1 MDAALLA
8 SRLVLALVFLVAG
21 VAKLFDREGSR
32 QAIVAFGLPLRL
44 SRPGAVLL
52 PVAEI
57 GAAVA
62 LVPNASAR
70 WGALAAL
77 ALLTMFIGGISAN
90 MARGRAPDCHCF
102 GQLRAE
108 PIGASTLIRNAVLA
122 GAAIFVLV
130 WGWSDTGTDPVDW
143 FTRQNGGVQAAVSA
157 GLAGA
162 LVLAAEVWSPMQLFR
177 QHGRLLLGR
186 DDLETLVTAGAAGAP
201 APAVLEGRGLAVGSP
216 APPFV
221 LTGLHGETLA
231 LDALRA
237 AGSPVLLFFVDPD
250 CIPCGALM
258 REIGAWQHD
267 HAGRVTIAVIS
278 RGAVEPNRAR
288 TAPNGVANVVL
299 QQDREVALAY
309 EYAGTPGAVIVNADG
324 TVGSE
329 VVAGADGLRALLGRI
344 IGAPLPSSGGDRQGA
359 MPEISR
365 RSPSSRS
372 A

>member
-21 VAKLFDREGSR
+21 VAKLFDGEGSR
-32 QAIVAFGLPLRL
+32 QAIVAFGLPQRL

-130 WGWSDTGTDPVDW
+130 WGGTDSGTDPVDW
-143 FTRQNGGVQAAVSA
+143 FTHQPGGVQVAVIA

-162 LVLAAEVWSPMQLFR
+162 LVLAAQASFLMQLFG
-177 QHGRLLLGR
+177 QHGRLLLR
-186 DDLETLVTAGAAGAP
+186 TDGA
-201 APAVLEGRGLAVGSP
+201 GLAVGSP

-221 LTGLHGETLA
+221 LTGLHGEALT

-258 REIGAWQHD
+258 PEIGAWQHD

-278 RGAVEPNRAR
+278 RGAVEPNRAK
-288 TAPNGVANVVL
+288 TAPNGVANVLL

-329 VVAGADGLRALLGRI
+329 VVAGADGVRALLGRV
-344 IGAPLPSSGGDRQGA
+344 IGAPLPSSGGNGQGA